1 MIKNVLISRKIKNL
15 ERGKAGEAVN
25 NRNKCDRSRNK
36 WQRIESKSIS
46 GFYRK

>member
-1 MIKNVLISRKIKNL
+1 MKNALISRKIKNL
-15 ERGKAGEAVN
+15 ERGDAGKAVN

-36 WQRIESKSIS
+36 WQRTESKSIS